1 MTDYKALIER
11 IEYFYVDVVEEF
23 REAEQ
28 RIIRDSQFRS
38 LFRKKD
44 YDGNIADVK
53 ACKKAAQEIDFKAL
67 AVDSGD
73 EESQEVL
80 RNFKNAVACFK
91 DLCDAHV
98 QLQMLLKRKNQKE
111 KISFFDY
118 KVVIDKMNQ
127 RREAVNHALHGLDV
141 VYTDYT
147 EEHEYYLWNM

>member
-1 MTDYKALIER
+1 MTDYKALIES

-28 RIIRDSQFRS
+28 KIIKDSQFRS

-44 YDGNIADVK
+44 YDGNITNLK
-53 ACKKAAQEIDFKAL
+53 QCKKAAQEIGFQEITI
-67 AVDSGD
+67 DSTD

-80 RNFKNAVACFK
+80 RNFKKAVSCFK

-118 KVVIDKMNQ
+118 KVMFDKMNQ
-127 RREAVNHALHGLDV
+127 RREAVNHALHELDI

-147 EEHEYYLWNM
+147 EEHE